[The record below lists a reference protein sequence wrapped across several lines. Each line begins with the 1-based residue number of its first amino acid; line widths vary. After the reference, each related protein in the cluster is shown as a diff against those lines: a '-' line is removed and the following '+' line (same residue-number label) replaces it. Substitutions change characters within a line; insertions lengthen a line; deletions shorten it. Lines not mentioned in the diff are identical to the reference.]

1 MATDARKHVNELDNA
16 TSAKAVDALLSYET
30 VTLFNNQ
37 VCEAGVG
44 GHWWSALWACRLT

>member
-1 MATDARKHVNELDNA
+1 MDNA

-37 VCEAGVG
+37 VRSVFGCAASVG
-44 GHWWSALWACRLT
+44 GQRGAAVAL